1 MIKLRNQGVMLVSR
15 IEIND
20 VDRQII
26 QALQEDGR
34 VPFLTIANQLGLA
47 EGTIRRRVARL
58 LDEKVLE
65 IVGVTDPL
73 KVGMHTVAIVGL
85 NVERR
90 RIEDTIERLK
100 QMPEV
105 RYIAVATGMYDV
117 ITEIVVQSNDALL
130 EFLIKKLNDIPWIL
144 NTGTSLILKIAKQD
158 FAWGPDD

>member
-1 MIKLRNQGVMLVSR
+1 MPRV
-15 IEIND
+15 EID
-20 VDRQII
+20 EIDRKII
-26 QALQEDGR
+26 DLLQNDGR

-73 KVGMHTVAIVGL
+73 KVGMQTVAIVGL

-90 RIEDTIERLK
+90 RIDDTIERLK
-100 QMPEV
+100 KMPEV
-105 RYIAVATGMYDV
+105 RYVAVATGMYDV
-117 ITEIVVQSNDALL
+117 IIEIVVPSNDALL
-130 EFLIKKLNDIPWIL
+130 EFLITKLNNIPWIL
-144 NTGTSLILKIAKQD
+144 STGTSLVLKIVKQD